1 LYGLVRSLGRGAST
15 NSIPEIEND
24 RFLLVI
30 GSNTTEAHPVLALR
44 IKKAVRNGATLV
56 VADPRKIWLT
66 SIATRH
72 LQLRPGTDVWLLNA
86 IMHVI
91 LEEGLQD
98 EAYIREHTEDFD
110 AVREVVSRYTPE
122 EAERVTGVPAADI
135 RATAREYAA
144 ERHAGIFYTLGI
156 TEHACGVDNVW
167 SLANLVLMTGH
178 LGYESTGLNALR
190 GQNNVQGLND
200 SGANPAYF
208 PGYQPVDDPVIRK
221 AFEEAWGV
229 ELPATAGYR
238 LDQMMSGLHD
248 GRVRALYLVGENPA
262 QTEPNAHHVEEGL
275 AGLDFL
281 VSQDLFLNDMT
292 RRHAH
297 VVLPASSFAE
307 KDGTFTNTERR
318 VNLVRAGVPLPG
330 NAQIDR
336 EIVVRLARTLGAEWP
351 DYPDAESVWNELA
364 DLSPNWSGIRYQR
377 LQEQGIQWPCPSE
390 DHPGTPFLH
399 APQPA
404 RPSGKGKFFPVE
416 YQPPIEQPDSEFPL
430 VLSTGRTLY
439 HYNSATMTMREGGIT
454 DKQVEPFFEI
464 SAEDAS
470 NLGLT
475 DGAPARLVS
484 RRGSVEARAHV
495 TDRVYPGLVWMA
507 LHFAEAKVNLLT
519 HDVGDPLIG
528 TPEFKVSAVRVEP
541 AAPA

>member
-1 LYGLVRSLGRGAST
+1 LGRGAST
-15 NSIPEIEND
+15 NSIPEIERA

-56 VADPRKIWLT
+56 VADPRRIWLT

-86 IMHVI
+86 MMHTI
-91 LEEGLQD
+91 LAEGLQD
-98 EAYIREHTEDFD
+98 DAYIAEHTEDVD
-110 AVREVVSRYTPE
+110 AVREVVAGYTPD
-122 EAERVTGVPAADI
+122 EAERVTGVPAEAI
-135 RATAREYAA
+135 RETAREYAR
-144 ERHAGIFYTLGI
+144 ERHAAIFYTLGI
-156 TEHACGVDNVW
+156 TEHACGVDNIW
-167 SLANLVLMTGH
+167 SLANLVLLTGH

-200 SGANPAYF
+200 SGANPAYY
-208 PGYQPVDDPVIRK
+208 PGYQPVEDPEVRAK
-221 AFEEAWGV
+221 FEAAWGV
-229 ELPATAGYR
+229 DLPTTPGCR

-248 GRVRALYLVGENPA
+248 GRIRALYLVGENPA
-262 QTEPNAHHVEEGL
+262 QTEPNARHVEEGL
-275 AGLDFL
+275 AGLEFL
-281 VSQDLFLNDMT
+281 VSQDLFLNESS
-292 RRHAH
+292 RRFAH

-318 VNLVRAGVPLPG
+318 VNLVRAAVPLPG
-330 NAQIDR
+330 KARVDR
-336 EIVVRLARTLGAEWP
+336 EIVIDLARRLGASWP

-364 DLSPNWSGIRYQR
+364 DLAPNWSGIRYDR
-377 LQEQGIQWPCPSE
+377 LQEQGIQWPCPSR

-399 APQPA
+399 APSPA
-404 RPSGKGKFFPVE
+404 RPNGKGKFFPVD
-416 YQPPIEQPDSEFPL
+416 YQPPVEQPDSEFPL

-454 DKQVEPFFEI
+454 DKQVDPFFEI

-470 NLGLT
+470 TLGIA
-475 DGAPARLVS
+475 DGATARLVS
-484 RRGSVEARAHV
+484 RRGSIEARARI

-507 LHFAEAKVNLLT
+507 LHFSEARVNLLT

-528 TPEFKVSAVRVEP
+528 TPEYKVSAVRVE
-541 AAPA
+541 ALA